1 MGQQA
6 TQRELVSLIR
16 SYVGKNS
23 QVVMTASVDPEMPP
37 VLEAS
42 FRADYRRRLPADI
55 PTLNIET
62 CKLIARD
69 KAARC
74 GYSLSD
80 EYIASHANGEVRR
93 LEGVINRLH
102 AEKELLGSDIDMAAV
117 KQACEDYDRAFSQDN
132 DGKKTAYIMMGIQR
146 SGKSEFCRR
155 SLRMLNISIWMHSR
169 QEKMKREW

>member
-1 MGQQA
+1 MGKQA
-6 TQRELVSLIR
+6 TQREFVSLIR

-42 FRADYRRRLPADI
+42 FRADYRRRLPADV
-55 PTLNIET
+55 PTLN
-62 CKLIARD
+62 
-69 KAARC
+69 
-74 GYSLSD
+74 
-80 EYIASHANGEVRR
+80 ANGEIRR
-93 LEGVINRLH
+93 IEGVINRLH

-117 KQACEDYDRAFSQDN
+117 KQACEGYDRAFSQEN
-132 DGKKTAYIMMGIQR
+132 DGKKTAYIMMGIQG